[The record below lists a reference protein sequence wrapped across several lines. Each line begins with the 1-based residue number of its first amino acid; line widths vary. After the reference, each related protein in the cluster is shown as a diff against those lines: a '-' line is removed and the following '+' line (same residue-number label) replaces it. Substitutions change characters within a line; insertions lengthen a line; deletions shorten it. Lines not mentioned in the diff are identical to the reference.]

1 MKLKRQYPARGGFA
15 GLFIDQ
21 VDRHMPIENLNQMI
35 PPGDDNVVIPLPL
48 IFDCLADLCLR
59 LGFGG
64 FLFAIR
70 GDVQFLT
77 PIHEDAPTAFFV

>member
-21 VDRHMPIENLNQMI
+21 IDRHMPIENLNQMI
-35 PPGDDNVVIPLPL
+35 PPGDDNVIIPLPL
-48 IFDCLADLCLR
+48 ILNRLDGLRLR

-64 FLFAIR
+64 FLFAIG
-70 GDVQFLT
+70 GDVQLLAA
-77 PIHEDAPTAFFV
+77 IHKDAPTAFFV